1 LFEDTVKDEL
11 VAGGV
16 DPDDIHD
23 IELSEGSVIAEVK
36 VSPSAKDKAEIAL
49 SKPLEYDG

>member
-23 IELSEGSVIAEVK
+23 IELSEGF
-36 VSPSAKDKAEIAL
+36 KDDYVFRKC
-49 SKPLEYDG
+49 YC